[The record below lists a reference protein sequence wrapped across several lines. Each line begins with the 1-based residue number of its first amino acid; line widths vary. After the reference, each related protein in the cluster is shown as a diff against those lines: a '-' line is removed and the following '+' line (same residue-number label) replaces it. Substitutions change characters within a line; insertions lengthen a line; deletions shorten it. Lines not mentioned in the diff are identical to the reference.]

1 MESIF
6 LFIIEIIGTIAFA
19 ISGIRLAAY
28 HRFDWFGA
36 YTVGLVTAIGGG
48 TLRDLL
54 LNIDVFWMQTWI
66 YLGVTGVSLAVVILF
81 RKLLVSN
88 NRMLF
93 IFDTLGLALFVVI
106 GIQKTLAE
114 GYPMWVAIV
123 MGGITGSFGGVLR
136 DILINQEPLFFRKDI
151 YATAC
156 LAGGLA
162 YWAVIGCGGSEITQ
176 QLVCAITV
184 ITLRMCALRWNWSLP
199 VLSYDLP
206 ETHGKHTAKTPP
218 ATDSNSET
226 SNTLDH
232 RRGSVAPPSDNHTD
246 TVNK

>member
-1 MESIF
+1 MESVF
-6 LFIIEIIGTIAFA
+6 LFIIEVIGTFAFA
-19 ISGIRLAAY
+19 ISGIRLAAF

-48 TLRDLL
+48 TLRDVLL
-54 LNIDVFWMQTWI
+54 DINVFWMQTWI
-66 YLGVTGVSLAVVILF
+66 YLGVTGVALAVVILF
-81 RKLLVSN
+81 RKMLVSN

-93 IFDTLGLALFVVI
+93 VFDTLGLALFVVI
-106 GIQKTLAE
+106 GIQKSLTE

-156 LAGGLA
+156 VAGGLA
-162 YWAVIGCGGSEITQ
+162 YWGVKGCGGSEILQ
-176 QLVCAITV
+176 QLICAVTV
-184 ITLRMCALRWNWSLP
+184 IGLRMCALRWNWSLP

-206 ETHGKHTAKTPP
+206 K
-218 ATDSNSET
+218 NT
-226 SNTLDH
+226 SQENEPHEEFSIHPDDTE
-232 RRGSVAPPSDNHTD
+232 PTPSDKTD
-246 TVNK
+246 NTK

>member
-1 MESIF
+1 MDNIF
-6 LFIIEIIGTIAFA
+6 LFIIEVIGTFAFA
-19 ISGIRLAAY
+19 ISGIRLAAF

-54 LNIDVFWMQTWI
+54 LGIDVFWMQTWI
-66 YLGVTGVSLAVVILF
+66 YLGVTAASLAVVILF
-81 RKLLVSN
+81 RKLLVSS

-106 GIQKTLAE
+106 GIQKSLAE
-114 GYPMWVAIV
+114 DYPMWVAIV

-156 LAGGLA
+156 LAGGMA
-162 YWAVIGCGGSEITQ
+162 YWAVGAVGGSDFAAQ
-176 QLVCAITV
+176 SLCALTI
-184 ITLRMCALRWNWSLP
+184 IILRMCALRWNWSLP
-199 VLSYDLP
+199 ILSYESDSTQQTAQQQGPWQSNMQQLP
-206 ETHGKHTAKTPP
+206 PDRK
-218 ATDSNSET
+218 
-226 SNTLDH
+226 
-232 RRGSVAPPSDNHTD
+232 SV
-246 TVNK
+246 V